1 VPGDGQLIT
10 GITGDALMCFALLYD
25 PVRRHQFLTPHAPR
39 HTSISHIKFPP
50 RISNSVNAPARSIQ
64 RPVLRGHTPTGH
76 SRSCARVLHELNLL
90 RAAVTCVTTTPSRS
104 GSAARWH
111 PSSRV
116 TGAGLARCSLD
127 LNDVVPVVVSLL
139 RDRRP
144 GTFIQ

>member
-1 VPGDGQLIT
+1 VLCPTLRLST
-10 GITGDALMCFALLYD
+10 ATSVC
-25 PVRRHQFLTPHAPR
+25 
-39 HTSISHIKFPP
+39 HTSRSSSHFNLSHKFPP
-50 RISNSVNAPARSIQ
+50 RISNSLNAPARSIQ